1 MACCGQAGFSEI
13 SATLVGNDRQ
23 PSSGPRVAGWVVAG
37 AGRAIDLENMQILRW
52 LSLGLASGIA
62 GAINSV
68 AGGGTLVSFPAAMAM
83 GLPPVVANA
92 TNTVALVPGT
102 LASAFAYRRE
112 LLADKRHL
120 VPLLF
125 PSLVGGLLG
134 AALVLVAPEKV
145 FEAIVPWLVFGA
157 TLLIL
162 LKHRISKHLGAKGPP
177 SRTRVVAAGIGIFLM
192 GVYGGYFGAGIGIIT
207 LAVLSLMMP
216 LDIHTMNARK
226 SVLAS
231 VVNGAAAGLFIIRG
245 TANLPMAAV
254 MALGSIGGGYFG
266 ARLARRVPVALVS
279 GSVVAIGLLLTGIL
293 LFRGVGIH

>member
-1 MACCGQAGFSEI
+1 
-13 SATLVGNDRQ
+13 
-23 PSSGPRVAGWVVAG
+23 
-37 AGRAIDLENMQILRW
+37 MQILRW
-52 LSLGLASGIA
+52 VSLGLASGIA

-68 AGGGTLVSFPAAMAM
+68 AGGGTLVSFPAALAM

-112 LLADKRHL
+112 LLANKRHL
-120 VPLLF
+120 AVLLL
-125 PSLVGGLLG
+125 PSFLGGLLG
-134 AALVLVAPEKV
+134 ATLVLVAPEKV
-145 FEAIVPWLVFGA
+145 FESIIPWLVFGA

-162 LKHRISKHLGAKGPP
+162 LKHRISKLVGAKGPP
-177 SRTRVVAAGIGIFLM
+177 SRARIAGAGLAIFLM

-207 LAVLSLMMP
+207 LAVLGLMMP

-231 VVNGAAAGLFIIRG
+231 VVNGAAAGLFVVRG
-245 TANLPMAAV
+245 TANLPVAAV
-254 MALGSIGGGYFG
+254 MAIGSIGGGYYG
-266 ARLARRVPVALVS
+266 ARLARRIPVSLVS
-279 GSVVAIGLLLTGIL
+279 AAVIAIGLVLTGIL

>member
-1 MACCGQAGFSEI
+1 
-13 SATLVGNDRQ
+13 
-23 PSSGPRVAGWVVAG
+23 
-37 AGRAIDLENMQILRW
+37 MQILRW

-120 VPLLF
+120 AVLLL
-125 PSLVGGLLG
+125 PSFAGGLLG
-134 AALVLVAPEKV
+134 ALLVLVAPEKV
-145 FEAIVPWLVFGA
+145 FEAVVPWLVFGA

-162 LKHRISKHLGAKGPP
+162 LKSRISKYLGAKGPP
-177 SRTRVVAAGIGIFLM
+177 SRVRVVGAGLAIFLM

-207 LAVLSLMMP
+207 LAVLGLMMP

-226 SVLAS
+226 SVIAS

-245 TANLPMAAV
+245 AANLPVAAV
-254 MALGSIGGGYFG
+254 MAIGSISGGYLG
-266 ARLARRVPVALVS
+266 ARLARRVPAALVS
-279 GSVVAIGLLLTGIL
+279 GSVVAIGLVLTVIL